1 MIPLSASSKEWI
13 LKLDEGPEEI
23 VLVASSDNLVCFAM
37 SNYMV
42 RVCSIYGTQMGVIS
56 IPGPLVS
63 MAAYQNIV
71 IVAYHSGPVRK
82 NDQCLD
88 MKLIKFQGL
97 TLKSENFKIALG
109 PESTLSWLGFSNC
122 GTPTILDSLGNL
134 CMYKQNT
141 WIPMCDTTKQVKLLL
156 YILLNLTIFINF

>member
-1 MIPLSASSKEWI
+1 
-13 LKLDEGPEEI
+13 
-23 VLVASSDNLVCFAM
+23 
-37 SNYMV
+37 MV

-63 MAAYQNIV
+63 MASYQNIV
-71 IVAYHSGPVRK
+71 MVAYHSGPVRK
-82 NDQCLD
+82 NDQCLN

-141 WIPMCDTTKQVKLLL
+141 WIPMCDATKQVSVYHVDSHVL
-156 YILLNLTIFINF
+156 ILVQKFLAEKSFRYFICDCNR